1 MYGDEDQGEAL
12 RSGFQPNEEPP
23 AGVSNFAVGDDEEE
37 DENNEGPDGKANK
50 AAPQYGA
57 LDDRNVWN
65 ESERS

>member
-1 MYGDEDQGEAL
+1 M
-12 RSGFQPNEEPP
+12 RSGFQPSEEPA

-37 DENNEGPDGKANK
+37 DENHEGPDGRANR
-50 AAPQYGA
+50 ADSQYGG